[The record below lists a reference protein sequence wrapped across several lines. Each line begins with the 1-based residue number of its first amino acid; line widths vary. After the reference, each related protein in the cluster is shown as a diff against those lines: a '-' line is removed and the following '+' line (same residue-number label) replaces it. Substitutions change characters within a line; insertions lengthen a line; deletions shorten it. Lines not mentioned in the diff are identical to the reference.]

1 MKVRKSEKS
10 ERQEVKP
17 KKELA
22 SEEILERNIKRR
34 TFISFSIFTALG
46 ITAFGGWKWFR
57 SLPKTAD
64 GLAEPTRAILNANE
78 KINSLFFSDTHLAP
92 TYNVSQ
98 AAKKPRVNGT
108 VGVSKP
114 IDLEAWRLKIINSKN
129 EEIEV
134 TLDELKALPKT
145 EIVFDFKCIEGW
157 NQIVYYGGVKFSDF
171 IQHYQ
176 LATRSGKPISKDTP
190 GDLFQYAGL
199 ETPNGGYYVGLD
211 IKSVLHPQTIL
222 CYELNGKTLPANHG
236 APLRLIIPVKYGI
249 KNLKRI
255 GKIFFSDERPR
266 DFWAERAYDY
276 DAAL

>member
-1 MKVRKSEKS
+1 MKPEEELTPEEFV
-10 ERQEVKP
+10 ERT
-17 KKELA
+17 
-22 SEEILERNIKRR
+22 IKRR
-34 TFISFSIFTALG
+34 TFISFSIFSALG

-64 GLAEPTRAILNANE
+64 GLAKPARAILNANE

-92 TYNVSQ
+92 TYAISS
-98 AAKKPRVNGT
+98 ASKKPRVNGT

-114 IDLEAWRLKIINSKN
+114 IDVEAWKLYVVNSRNKT
-129 EEIEV
+129 ISV
-134 TLDELKALPKT
+134 TLEELKALPKT
-145 EIVFDFKCIEGW
+145 EIIFDFKCIEGW
-157 NQIVYYGGVKFSDF
+157 NEIVYYGGVKFSDF

-176 LATRSGKPISKDTP
+176 LATHSGKPVSTDAP
-190 GDLFQYAGL
+190 DDLYPYAGL

-211 IKSVLHPQTIL
+211 IKSALHPQTIL
-222 CYELNGKTLPANHG
+222 CYEMNGKPLPMNHG
-236 APLRLIIPVKYGI
+236 APLRLIVPVKYGI

-266 DFWAERAYDY
+266 DFWAERSYDY

>member
-1 MKVRKSEKS
+1 MKEQKVLTPEEQLDRK
-10 ERQEVKP
+10 
-17 KKELA
+17 
-22 SEEILERNIKRR
+22 IKRR

-46 ITAFGGWKWFR
+46 ITAFGSWRWFR
-57 SLPKTAD
+57 SRPKTSG
-64 GLAEPTRAILNANE
+64 GLAAPARGVLDTNE
-78 KINSLFFSDTHLAP
+78 KINSIFFSDAHLAP
-92 TYNVSQ
+92 TYAVSE
-98 AAKKPRVNGT
+98 AAKKPRVNGS

-114 IDLEAWRLKIINSKN
+114 IDQDAWKLQVITAKN
-129 EEIEV
+129 ETIFV

-145 EIVFDFKCIEGW
+145 EIIFDFKCIEGW
-157 NQIVYYGGVKFSDF
+157 NEVVYYGGVKFSDF

-176 LATRSGKPISKDTP
+176 LATRSGQSISKYAP
-190 GDLFQYAGL
+190 EDLFQYAGL
-199 ETPNGGYYVGLD
+199 ETPNGGYYVGID

-222 CYELNGKTLPANHG
+222 CYELNGKPLPANHG

>member
-1 MKVRKSEKS
+1 MKAKEELTPEQKIDRK
-10 ERQEVKP
+10 
-17 KKELA
+17 
-22 SEEILERNIKRR
+22 IKRR

-46 ITAFGGWKWFR
+46 ITAFGGWTWFR
-57 SLPKTAD
+57 SLPKTSD
-64 GLAEPTRAILNANE
+64 GLAKPARAVLNANE
-78 KINSLFFSDTHLAP
+78 KINSVFFSNAHLAP
-92 TYNVSQ
+92 TYDISR

-114 IDLEAWRLKIINSKN
+114 IDADAWKLEVVNSNNEIIS
-129 EEIEV
+129 V

-145 EIVFDFKCIEGW
+145 EIIFDFKCIEGW
-157 NQIVYYGGVKFSDF
+157 NEIVYYGGVKFSDL

-176 LATRSGKPISKDTP
+176 LATHSGKPISKDAP
-190 GDLFQYAGL
+190 EDLFQYAGL
-199 ETPNGGYYVGLD
+199 ETPNGGYYVGID

-222 CYELNGKTLPANHG
+222 CYELNGQPLPANHG
-236 APLRLIIPVKYGI
+236 APLRLVIPVKYGI

-255 GKIFFSDERPR
+255 GKIFFSDEKPR